1 MKYEKPVVT
10 FIDLGDNDIIT
21 SSMGGCDNAASQYAD
36 NWQET
41 CDNKSHQSGCS
52 NKAHRGENL

>member
-10 FIDLGDNDIIT
+10 MINLGDEDIIT
-21 SSMGGCDNAASQYAD
+21 KSVDGCDTQASQYAD
-36 NWQET
+36 DWQEN
-41 CDNKSHQSGCS
+41 CGNKSHQAGCN